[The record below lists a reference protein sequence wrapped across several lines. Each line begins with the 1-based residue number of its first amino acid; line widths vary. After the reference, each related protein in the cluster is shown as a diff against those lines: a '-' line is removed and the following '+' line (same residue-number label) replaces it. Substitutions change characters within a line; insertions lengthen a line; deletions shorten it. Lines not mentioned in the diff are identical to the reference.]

1 MENTLVLAG
10 LWGVAGGVVTWGLLM
25 QWVRWRTGAQME
37 SFGLRR
43 PVARVAAPALE
54 VRGMVRVAGARVGR
68 RWPAAADR
76 LGPLI
81 DGAGLAGRVSAAELL
96 GWKAVGAGVGI
107 ALLPLGLLWGLGT
120 MVLAVALAP
129 VGWIAPDLWLLHRR
143 QRRIREIE
151 RSLSTVLD
159 LVALSLEA
167 GLGLERALRL
177 VSDRVPSPVAD
188 EFRRVLSDV
197 SLGASRRD
205 AFTHMAERTQL
216 PDIRSLTGA
225 VVQADEL
232 GGSLVVAM
240 RGQARQARLTRR
252 RHAEAEALR
261 APVKMMIPL
270 VLFTLPALLIVVL
283 APAVFQLGWSFPRA

>member
-1 MENTLVLAG
+1 M
-10 LWGVAGGVVTWGLLM
+10 
-25 QWVRWRTGAQME
+25 
-37 SFGLRR
+37 
-43 PVARVAAPALE
+43 
-54 VRGMVRVAGARVGR
+54 GR
-68 RWPAAADR
+68 RWPTVADR

-107 ALLPLGLLWGLGT
+107 ALLPLWLGSGSGT
-120 MVLAVALAP
+120 IVLALALAP
-129 VGWIAPDLWLLHRR
+129 VGWIAPELWLLRR
-143 QRRIREIE
+143 RRRRTREIE

-177 VSDRVPSPVAD
+177 VSDRVSSPVAE

-197 SLGASRRD
+197 SLGTSRRE
-205 AFTHMAERTQL
+205 AFTRMAERTPL

-225 VVQADEL
+225 IIQAEEL

-240 RGQARQARLTRR
+240 RGQARQVRLSRR

-270 VLFTLPALLIVVL
+270 VLFTLPALLIVL
-283 APAVFQLGWSFPRA
+283 LGPAVFQIGGSFPRA